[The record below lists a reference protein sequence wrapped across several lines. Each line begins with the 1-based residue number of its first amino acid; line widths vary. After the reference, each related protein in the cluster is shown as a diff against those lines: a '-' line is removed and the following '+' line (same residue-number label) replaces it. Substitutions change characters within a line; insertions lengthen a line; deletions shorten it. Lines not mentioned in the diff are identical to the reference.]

1 MSDPSASINVAT
13 IVFSVVALV
22 VGLLTIES
30 NRRLCRRLDALT
42 QRETHRKRRADA

>member
-1 MSDPSASINVAT
+1 MNAPNASINVAT

-42 QRETHRKRRADA
+42 RPNPRKR